1 MKCRPGK
8 CCQRYGDHQHQQSN
22 GIECL
27 WGARPVHGTLWF
39 PIFLSLCHMTHEI
52 AVSRWF
58 MAKSIP
64 SGSTKGKVKQFL
76 ARLQNFLHM
85 KGNRPQPRVPRQ
97 DDHHRQHTIKPDDI
111 GTRKVC
117 LCCGQKKHI
126 VPLHWL
132 SQYQQYQM
140 GHSSF
145 YPLMVGCCTGT
156 GVCLRMNHKTAS
168 GMNIHCSREHSP
180 VWNGGTRG
188 INSES
193 GQRNETAV

>member
-1 MKCRPGK
+1 MIVHTVVMNGIKHILSDGMKCRPGK

-117 LCCGQKKHI
+117 LCCGQKSI
-126 VPLHWL
+126 L
-132 SQYQQYQM
+132 SRYIGYRNT
-140 GHSSF
+140 SN
-145 YPLMVGCCTGT
+145 T
-156 GVCLRMNHKTAS
+156 KWA
-168 GMNIHCSREHSP
+168 IHHFTLSWSVAARAQAFAC
-180 VWNGGTRG
+180 
-188 INSES
+188 
-193 GQRNETAV
+193 A